1 MARGKFFEMNE
12 NLFNLGALD
21 PDALPANEGSWFE
34 ELKGGAR
41 EESLE
46 ALFKLFKAVGFE
58 VGVVE
63 HMDEMIP
70 YVVFNENGKMKWFS
84 ENYDNFKKM
93 AAETDLHAFA
103 TRSTAELRFT
113 ICDEWADAVY
123 MDDELHYMDEFIR
136 TADVG
141 EKYYFGNV
149 VLAH

>member
-1 MARGKFFEMNE
+1 
-12 NLFNLGALD
+12 
-21 PDALPANEGSWFE
+21 
-34 ELKGGAR
+34 
-41 EESLE
+41 
-46 ALFKLFKAVGFE
+46 
-58 VGVVE
+58 
-63 HMDEMIP
+63 MDEMIP

-113 ICDEWADAVY
+113 IFDEWADSVY